1 MYQFYNFGIC
11 PKVKISHLYGREFYM
26 CFKIRPDFWFVKFD
40 WILFLIEN
48 LVVTNVWHGGDGRSW
63 G

>member
-1 MYQFYNFGIC
+1 MYLFYHFGITITLIYTEGNFIC
-11 PKVKISHLYGREFYM
+11 VLKIDLILG
-26 CFKIRPDFWFVKFD
+26 FVKFD

-63 G
+63 R